1 MAPYCYLFKHIGSL
15 VYNVNVGS
23 LYTNRVLCTKMS
35 VDYSLTIVSVL
46 VEVFVLSL
54 GVKV

>member
-1 MAPYCYLFKHIGSL
+1 MAPYYYLIKHIGSL

-23 LYTNRVLCTKMS
+23 PYTTRVLCIKLN
-35 VDYSLTIVSVL
+35 VDYLLTIGNVL
-46 VEVFVLSL
+46 AEVFVLSL

>member
-1 MAPYCYLFKHIGSL
+1 MAPYYYLIKHIGSL
-15 VYNVNVGS
+15 VYTVNVGS
-23 LYTNRVLCTKMS
+23 TYTNYVLCIKLN

-54 GVKV
+54 GMKV

>member
-1 MAPYCYLFKHIGSL
+1 MAPYCYLFTGISGC